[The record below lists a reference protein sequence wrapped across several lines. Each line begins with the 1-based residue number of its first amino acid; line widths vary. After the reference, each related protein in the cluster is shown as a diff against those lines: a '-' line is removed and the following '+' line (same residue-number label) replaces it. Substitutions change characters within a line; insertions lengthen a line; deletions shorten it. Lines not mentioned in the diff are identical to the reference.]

1 MLEADPLAVLAAAGV
16 VPVVSVEDAAT
27 AVTLSRLLVE
37 HGLPVVEITFRTD
50 AARDAIAA
58 VAAAVPEITIV
69 AGTVLT
75 PAQAEE
81 ALTAGA
87 HLLVAPGTNPNV
99 VRRAAELGV
108 PMLPGV
114 CTPTDLEAALELGVT
129 TVKFFPAE
137 AIGGVPY
144 LKALSAPYAGV
155 RFNPTGGITLER
167 LGDWLAVPSVI
178 ACGGSWLAPA
188 GDLAAGRFDDIG
200 ARVDAAVQ
208 RVAEVRRASSG
219 G

>member
-1 MLEADPLAVLAAAGV
+1 MPRVARQCHPPAIVPTLEADPLAVLAAAGV

-50 AARDAIAA
+50 AARAAIAA

-75 PAQAEE
+75 PVQAEE
-81 ALTAGA
+81 AVTAGA

-108 PMLPGV
+108 PMLPASARR
-114 CTPTDLEAALELGVT
+114 PTSR
-129 TVKFFPAE
+129 PR
-137 AIGGVPY
+137 
-144 LKALSAPYAGV
+144 S
-155 RFNPTGGITLER
+155 
-167 LGDWLAVPSVI
+167 
-178 ACGGSWLAPA
+178 SWA
-188 GDLAAGRFDDIG
+188 
-200 ARVDAAVQ
+200 
-208 RVAEVRRASSG
+208 
-219 G
+219 